1 MGDNDQESAL
11 HSDGIV
17 ACWFN
22 LDCAWCGP
30 DELDWVL
37 RPQLI
42 RLLMTKGARVAG
54 ARGTIADRVAIKC
67 PANML
72 KGSRPFPGELVS
84 HGCADIIGSIWGIQ
98 VRCPMITRLLLSLFA
113 VLFTF
118 QATPSIAQERLAL
131 VIGNQDYSSVP
142 KLSRAKND
150 AEAIG
155 AVLQGLGFDVTKALD
170 ADEAAMGDAIDSF
183 VGKVS
188 PGDTVV
194 VHFSGHGVE
203 IEGRNYLLPVDAP
216 SPDTASDGR
225 LRRTAFDLRDAV
237 IDPIRRKGARV
248 TFAVIDACRDNPY
261 VGATKSIG
269 ATRGLG
275 RMDAEEG
282 EFLLFSAQPGQ
293 KALDALPQNDS
304 EATSVFTRVF
314 IRHLAKPG
322 QPLVMIAK
330 ATQEEVKTLAREG
343 AGFSQFPDYVDR
355 IVGMP
360 ALVDARLDADS
371 TVQTPADQAGAALSN
386 AATESA
392 NKSAAPTPDPAA
404 IAFASLDH
412 SNPEALRAFLAL
424 YPSAGAPSADAK
436 RFLAELGKQPH
447 ECDRLAGRLNAPT
460 LPQGVSGVD
469 FDQIETTKAISECQN
484 ARRLFPDVARFMT
497 WLGRAYDKDKRYD
510 LAIDLYRE
518 AADLGDTV
526 GMNNLG
532 LMYEEGTGVPKDAA
546 EAVRWYRKAA
556 DTGDARGMV
565 NLGSM
570 YELGTGV
577 SKDAEEAARWYRK
590 AADLGDARGMVNL
603 GYLYE
608 QGTGVSKDAAEAVG
622 WYIRAADLGNAL
634 AMNNLGVMYERGA
647 GISKDAEEA
656 ARWYRKAADLGNALA
671 MGNLGNRY
679 DIGSGVS
686 IDAAEAAHWLIR
698 SLESRSE
705 YHKKTIIDEKGKAY
719 RKQTRIAIQTIL
731 IERGLLSG
739 PADGSFGQ
747 KTITALE
754 KTYNSAQ

>member
-1 MGDNDQESAL
+1 MGGAITNPV
-11 HSDGIV
+11 GIN
-17 ACWFN
+17 CSGN
-22 LDCAWCGP
+22 
-30 DELDWVL
+30 
-37 RPQLI
+37 
-42 RLLMTKGARVAG
+42 LLMGRF
-54 ARGTIADRVAIKC
+54 
-67 PANML
+67 
-72 KGSRPFPGELVS
+72 PFRGELVS
-84 HGCADIIGSIWGIQ
+84 LRRADIIGIIWGIH
-98 VRCPMITRLLLSLFA
+98 VRKPMVRRLLLLLFA
-113 VLFTF
+113 ALFAF
-118 QATPSIAQERLAL
+118 QAAPSLAQERLAL

-183 VGKVS
+183 IGKVS

-203 IEGRNYLLPVDAP
+203 IDGRNYLLPIDTP

-237 IDPIRRKGARV
+237 IDPIRRRGARV

-293 KALDALPQNDS
+293 KALDALPQNDDQ
-304 EATSVFTRVF
+304 ATSVFTRVF
-314 IRHLAKPG
+314 VRHLAKPG

-330 ATQEEVKTLAREG
+330 ATQEEVKTLARDG

-360 ALVDARLDADS
+360 ALVDAPPDAGNI
-371 TVQTPADQAGAALSN
+371 VQPAADQAVAALPN
-386 AATESA
+386 PATESA
-392 NKSAAPTPDPAA
+392 NKPAAPTPDPAA

-412 SNPEALRAFLAL
+412 SNPEALSAFLAV

-436 RFLAELGKQPH
+436 RILAELGKQPH
-447 ECDRLAGRLNAPT
+447 ECDRLAGRVNAAS
-460 LPQGVSGVD
+460 LPQGVSGID
-469 FDQIETTKAISECQN
+469 FEQIDPSKAIAECQA
-484 ARRLFPDVARFMT
+484 ARRLFPDVVRFIT

-510 LAIDLYRE
+510 LAIDHYRR
-518 AADLGDTV
+518 AADLGDTTS
-526 GMNNLG
+526 MNNLG
-532 LMYEEGTGVPKDAA
+532 LMYESGTGVTVDAV

-556 DTGDARGMV
+556 DLGDARGTV
-565 NLGSM
+565 NLGIM
-570 YELGTGV
+570 YERGTGVSKDAAEAVHLYRKAADLGDTRGMVSLGLMYEQGTGVSKDAAEALRLYRKAADLGEARAMNNVGVMYEKGIGV

-590 AADLGDARGMVNL
+590 AADLGDA
-603 GYLYE
+603 
-608 QGTGVSKDAAEAVG
+608 
-622 WYIRAADLGNAL
+622 
-634 AMNNLGVMYERGA
+634 
-647 GISKDAEEA
+647 
-656 ARWYRKAADLGNALA
+656 LA

-679 DIGSGVS
+679 DVGSGVPT
-686 IDAAEAAHWLIR
+686 DAAEAAHWLIR
-698 SLESRSE
+698 SLENGSK
-705 YHKKTIIDEKGKAY
+705 YHKDAMVTEKGKQY
-719 RKQTRIAIQTIL
+719 RKQTRIEIQKTL

-747 KTITALE
+747 KTIAALD
-754 KTYNSAQ
+754 KIYKSAQ